1 MSRRHLGAALA
12 AGLFVAV
19 ASCGPPKP
27 PPDLERIHL
36 SAVEPTVV
44 LPGSRLRF
52 LGSGFLRGERVFATL
67 EGAFAGHAVHG
78 EIELTYQSATEL
90 VHVVGEET
98 FAALGGDQGTFQG
111 TATLWTI
118 RDGRRIED
126 AASIAFEI
134 VDRLIP
140 VPVAFEPPAL
150 TFMES
155 ATLRGDGF
163 LLPGEGVT
171 RVHATGTFETD
182 GGQTRTIDQDLP
194 VEVVSRRELRY
205 VHTPEVFGLATG
217 RLDLDLTVVNEHQ
230 GSAGTVEGGRIPA
243 ALLIVQPSIA
253 ATDPPAASRGQVLE
267 ILGRGFLPEDPA
279 RSQRTEI
286 RLSGTFTLTDG
297 TAVDT
302 NLELFPEYEA
312 PGRLRLVIRPEPNT
326 RGELEGLGARPG
338 IFEGTATVRLSY
350 GGETLE
356 GPPWSGRFQILPT
369 KQVVYLRYLPGF
381 SEGLMR
387 FGMRNVE
394 QEVRRRIL
402 EVARRDYAPYN
413 VEFREERPTD
423 FADYSV
429 IELNGRDPNGAG
441 LFGLDNTEGKDVG
454 NLRLNDVI
462 GGRNIESEEQGYYA
476 FGGVF
481 VEPFLSFSPQ
491 LQASPIA
498 SPRFDH
504 VFGYFVPELG
514 GDEIQAGEYP
524 GGLRDREIEEAI
536 RVLGNLLGN
545 TLVHEIG
552 HSLGMANV
560 PDGFHHD
567 GAIPGLIMNPGS
579 ARPFEERAELDG
591 QGPEVWGVDDS
602 EYLESILPRP

>member
-1 MSRRHLGAALA
+1 M
-12 AGLFVAV
+12 
-19 ASCGPPKP
+19 
-27 PPDLERIHL
+27 
-36 SAVEPTVV
+36 
-44 LPGSRLRF
+44 
-52 LGSGFLRGERVFATL
+52 
-67 EGAFAGHAVHG
+67 
-78 EIELTYQSATEL
+78 
-90 VHVVGEET
+90 
-98 FAALGGDQGTFQG
+98 
-111 TATLWTI
+111 
-118 RDGRRIED
+118 
-126 AASIAFEI
+126 
-134 VDRLIP
+134 
-140 VPVAFEPPAL
+140 
-150 TFMES
+150 
-155 ATLRGDGF
+155 
-163 LLPGEGVT
+163 
-171 RVHATGTFETD
+171 
-182 GGQTRTIDQDLP
+182 
-194 VEVVSRRELRY
+194 
-205 VHTPEVFGLATG
+205 
-217 RLDLDLTVVNEHQ
+217 
-230 GSAGTVEGGRIPA
+230 
-243 ALLIVQPSIA
+243 
-253 ATDPPAASRGQVLE
+253 
-267 ILGRGFLPEDPA
+267 
-279 RSQRTEI
+279 
-286 RLSGTFTLTDG
+286 
-297 TAVDT
+297 
-302 NLELFPEYEA
+302 
-312 PGRLRLVIRPEPNT
+312 IRPEPNT
-326 RGELEGLGARPG
+326 RGELEGLGAQPG
-338 IFEGTATVRLSY
+338 IFEGTATVEITHR
-350 GGETLE
+350 GETLA

-369 KQVVYLRYLPGF
+369 KQVVFLRYLPGF

-394 QEVRRRIL
+394 QEVKRRIL

-423 FADYSV
+423 FEDYSV
-429 IELNGRDPNGAG
+429 IELNGRDPNGVG

-591 QGPEVWGVDDS
+591 EGPEVWGVDDS